1 VATAL
6 NQRTIR
12 VSWTD
17 TAAGITGFTISNG
30 CGTGGCNGGAINVRT
45 GPVTAADITTTPGAY
60 QCFYVQAVSSAGT
73 SAPAGPGCIST
84 PEMNI
89 ASNQEWADTG
99 VTARP
104 GAAVGI
110 SATGVVYVAAAG
122 STHAPGGDSS
132 CTPAADYPARSS
144 LFPAPRLPCWSLIA
158 RFGNGPPFEVGTS
171 IVVTAASGRL
181 YLGVNTDS
189 FSGNTGIWTVKIK
202 IGGLP

>member
-1 VATAL
+1 
-6 NQRTIR
+6 
-12 VSWTD
+12 
-17 TAAGITGFTISNG
+17 
-30 CGTGGCNGGAINVRT
+30 
-45 GPVTAADITTTPGAY
+45 
-60 QCFYVQAVSSAGT
+60 
-73 SAPAGPGCIST
+73 
-84 PEMNI
+84 MNI